1 MPCMSDNGNKPFAA
15 LLGFC
20 LPLLLSGVAQ
30 GDNERLE
37 GHKLAR
43 ALCSGCHVITE
54 GQGWPVM
61 DGVPPFPEI
70 ARSEISDARLRGWFA
85 VPHPVMPQM
94 SLSARETEAV
104 IAYIR
109 SFAD

>member
-1 MPCMSDNGNKPFAA
+1 
-15 LLGFC
+15 
-20 LPLLLSGVAQ
+20 
-30 GDNERLE
+30 
-37 GHKLAR
+37 
-43 ALCSGCHVITE
+43 
-54 GQGWPVM
+54 M

>member
-1 MPCMSDNGNKPFAA
+1 MPCMSANGHKPFAA

-20 LPLLLSGVAQ
+20 LQLLLSGVPQ
-30 GDNERLE
+30 GD
-37 GHKLAR
+37 
-43 ALCSGCHVITE
+43 
-54 GQGWPVM
+54 
-61 DGVPPFPEI
+61 
-70 ARSEISDARLRGWFA
+70 DARLRGWLA

-94 SLSARETEAV
+94 PLSVRETEAV